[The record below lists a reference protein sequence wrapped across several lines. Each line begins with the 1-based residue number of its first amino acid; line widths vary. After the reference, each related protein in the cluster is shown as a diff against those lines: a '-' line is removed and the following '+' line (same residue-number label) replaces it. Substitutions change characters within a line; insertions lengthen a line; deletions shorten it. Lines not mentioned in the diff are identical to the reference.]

1 MKDELGVKIITEFA
15 TLTPKAY
22 SCLTDESDKSK
33 KARSTKIK
41 KSFIKQKL
49 KIL

>member
-1 MKDELGVKIITEFA
+1 MKDELGLKIITKFA
-15 TLTPKAY
+15 TLTPKTY

-41 KSFIKQKL
+41 KKFHKTKT
-49 KIL
+49 